1 MIFKYRY
8 DIRFKQRVK
17 LGKAFICEKHF
28 SDDDIQRT
36 VTKSWIKI
44 GCLPSANIPVK
55 SHQSILLKNDGSE
68 LRMHIRMLQLIHA
81 QRMI

>member
-8 DIRFKQRVK
+8 DMSFKQRVK

-28 SDDDIQRT
+28 NVDDIQTT

-44 GCLPSANIPVK
+44 GC
-55 SHQSILLKNDGSE
+55 
-68 LRMHIRMLQLIHA
+68 
-81 QRMI
+81 